1 MFFFFLRQ
9 LHRKGS
15 FEEEEDGGGGYL
27 DVAAILPLPE
37 YEEEHRL
44 EGGGTNPPETEAK
57 FKILRFRSREIFK
70 KIKVDSSSVEDDDT
84 VAGSDGGAGD
94 LSIAEEVNGR
104 RRQSLRDIVMRA
116 QKTKKRFKTFF
127 TYWSQ
132 DKG

>member
-1 MFFFFLRQ
+1 MFFSFLQ
-9 LHRKGS
+9 LDRKGS

-44 EGGGTNPPETEAK
+44 EGGGANPPETEAK
-57 FKILRFRSREIFK
+57 LKILHFRSREIFK

-94 LSIAEEVNGR
+94 LSIAEEVSGRR

-116 QKTKKRFKTFF
+116 QKTKKRFERFF
-127 TYWSQ
+127 AHL
-132 DKG
+132 

>member
-1 MFFFFLRQ
+1 M
-9 LHRKGS
+9 
-15 FEEEEDGGGGYL
+15 
-27 DVAAILPLPE
+27 AAILPLPE

-44 EGGGTNPPETEAK
+44 GGEGGMTNPPETEAK
-57 FKILRFRSREIFK
+57 IKILHFRSREIFK

-116 QKTKKRFKTFF
+116 QKTKKRFETFF
-127 TYWSQ
+127 TFWSK